1 MEDRVFQ
8 QAILQFLHG
17 KTRIITTNRLFPEVD
32 RILYFCDGQ
41 LKFNGT
47 YAQLQGTQLELE
59 LQVRNPVL
67 SEDFDP
73 RQLDLPVVETD
84 ATPMCTPP
92 LSPCSP
98 ITLNAKT
105 IFAHSSPSKF
115 PSSRRS
121 GKGLLRLNSAKI
133 EQLSLEGIKWRS
145 VRGFLRY
152 SCGCALVGL
161 VLVSLLPPLLNL
173 AISEWLRRYV
183 LAS

>member
-1 MEDRVFQ
+1 MYLLDDPFASLDRGVEDRVFQ

-98 ITLNAKT
+98 ITRNAT
-105 IFAHSSPSKF
+105 STST
-115 PSSRRS
+115 
-121 GKGLLRLNSAKI
+121 
-133 EQLSLEGIKWRS
+133 WRW
-145 VRGFLRY
+145 Y
-152 SCGCALVGL
+152 TAC
-161 VLVSLLPPLLNL
+161 
-173 AISEWLRRYV
+173 
-183 LAS
+183 